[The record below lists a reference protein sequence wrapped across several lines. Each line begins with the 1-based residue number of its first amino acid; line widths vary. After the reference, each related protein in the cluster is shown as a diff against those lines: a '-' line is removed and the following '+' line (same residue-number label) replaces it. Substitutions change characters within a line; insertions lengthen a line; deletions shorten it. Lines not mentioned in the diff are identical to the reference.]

1 MSANRDTRG
10 KIWTGP
16 ALRKALR
23 RWLAAEEQPQ
33 DRLEAVRSA
42 AEVLKLAEEVLEQRV
57 LEARAFRR
65 TWADI
70 ADQIGITRQS
80 AHRRWRHLDPL
91 ADAIATDRQHRFRP
105 SRPPPVPPLP
115 VIQHV
120 DPQDWDDWRP
130 GREGE

>member
-1 MSANRDTRG
+1 MSAWADKLKVRTD
-10 KIWTGP
+10 P
-16 ALRKALR
+16 ALRKALQ
-23 RWLAAEEQPQ
+23 RWIDAEREPQ
-33 DRLEAVRSA
+33 TRLEALRVA
-42 AEVLKLAEEVLEQRV
+42 AEVRELVDEVLDQRV
-57 LEARAFRR
+57 LEARSFRH
-65 TWADI
+65 TWLEI
-70 ADQIGITRQS
+70 AAALGVTRQS